1 MSLYAEVIEE
11 ITGDGR
17 WVGFHPPSVTGL
29 WKTSKASFGYSVR
42 QDAGE
47 GAVLQQ
53 HLTETF
59 KDEIIVIHESS
70 KAYPIQS
77 IRNKS

>member
-29 WKTSKASFGYSVR
+29 WKTSKPLL
-42 QDAGE
+42 DAVYVKMLE
-47 GAVLQQ
+47 KEQ
-53 HLTETF
+53 F
-59 KDEIIVIHESS
+59 CSS
-70 KAYPIQS
+70 S
-77 IRNKS
+77 ENS